1 MSWSDV
7 GPYLKACREARKLTR
22 ARLAALLQ
30 TSEVTIWRIETN
42 QQEPS
47 GALLVAFINVVG
59 ADFEHIRHLVVDSPP
74 PVAAAS
80 AQHDVAHRG
89 VLRES
94 PAPYDVSLADQVQQ
108 LDTEQLLEVLVT
120 VSLLL
125 RERHRLER
133 SGSET
138 NAGDEQTP
146 AD

>member
-1 MSWSDV
+1 MAWSAV
-7 GPYLKACREARKLTR
+7 GPYLKTCREARKLTR

-59 ADFEHIRHLVVDSPP
+59 ADFDHIRHLVVDSPP
-74 PVAAAS
+74 PVAAAPVYPDGE
-80 AQHDVAHRG
+80 QRG

-108 LDTEQLLEVLVT
+108 LNTGQLLELLVT
-120 VSLLL
+120 ISLLL
-125 RERHRLER
+125 RERHRSER
-133 SGSET
+133 SGFET
-138 NAGDEQTP
+138 VAGDEQTP